1 MQAAL
6 AISRHILLFFMI
18 VTILILTV
26 LLPRDVEVRAEGKP
40 QTVVFEYEF
49 SWTVYSE
56 NLTGFISDLIRDKSF
71 GLTKYKRTAE
81 DEAVLYFSR
90 SLKVIVL
97 AFILSLLLGVLKGI
111 FDAKRGGPLRHVF
124 GKGFTWLLQS
134 VPDFFLFLSLQ
145 WVLLIYFRDYV
156 DLFGHES
163 WYSFLY
169 PAMLVSIYPALYIS
183 RITAASLLDQE
194 RMPYIT
200 VAHSKG
206 LPPMMITYKHLL
218 KNSLVPLLT
227 NMGSLM
233 IYLLS
238 NLLIVEYLTDYKG
251 AAYRLFEAFHVTP
264 VLSVGLNTA
273 IEPNVI
279 ILFGICFML
288 MVLFVQILSETAK
301 RWIDP
306 REDSA

>member
-6 AISRHILLFFMI
+6 AISRHILLFFVI
-18 VTILILTV
+18 VIILILTV
-26 LLPRDVEVRAEGKP
+26 LLPRDVEIGAEGKP

-49 SWTVYSE
+49 TWALYSE
-56 NLTGFISDLIRDKSF
+56 NLTGFFLDIIREKSF
-71 GLTKYKRTAE
+71 GLTKYERSAE

-90 SLKVIVL
+90 SLKVIVF
-97 AFILSLLLGVLKGI
+97 AFFLSLSLGILKGI
-111 FDAKRGGPLRHVF
+111 YDAKRGGPLRLVF

-145 WVLLIYFRDYV
+145 WILLIYFRDYV
-156 DLFGHES
+156 DLFGYES
-163 WYSFLY
+163 WYSFIY
-169 PAMLVSIYPALYIS
+169 PALLVSIYPALYIS
-183 RITAASLLDQE
+183 RITAASILDQE
-194 RMPYIT
+194 GMPYIA
-200 VAHSKG
+200 VARSKG
-206 LPPMMITYKHLL
+206 LPSAMITFKHML
-218 KNSLVPLLT
+218 KNSLVPILT

-264 VLSVGLNTA
+264 VLSAGLNTA

-279 ILFGICFML
+279 ILFGICFMF
-288 MVLFVQILSETAK
+288 MVLTVQILSETAK

-306 REDSA
+306 REGSA